1 MLYPGLF
8 EDVLCYIQ
16 VCLRRDAIL
25 FKLHCLLYPGLFED
39 VLCYIQVCL
48 RMSYVISRFV

>member
-1 MLYPGLF
+1 MLFYLNNT
-8 EDVLCYIQ
+8 VLCYIQ
-16 VCLRRDAIL
+16 VCVRRDATL
-25 FKLHCLLYPGLFED
+25 FKLHCLMLYTGLFED

>member
-1 MLYPGLF
+1 MLYRGLF
-8 EDVLCYIQ
+8 EDVLCYIE
-16 VCLRRDAIL
+16 VCLRRDAIHL
-25 FKLHCLLYPGLFED
+25 NNT